1 MRKFYS
7 FLIAVLAVCGMANAQ
22 TTVTFDFTG
31 DEAYKLFGFTG
42 FSTGDSNVG
51 DFTENASTTSDGVT
65 ITVSPSTT
73 KTPNRMWSGSLRLY
87 GGTLTVAAEGNN
99 ISAVKFAL
107 NSSKW
112 GDGNTA
118 DSGELEKGS
127 WTGNASQ
134 VVFTIAGNTQIKS
147 IEVTLVS
154 SDPNYVAAPAI
165 KPATGTY
172 YEAQEVTITAGEGT
186 SIFYTLDGSDPT
198 ASSAAYTAPF
208 TVETTTTVKAI
219 AVKGENKSQVSESVI
234 TIETLEKKTIAEIIA
249 AGAQDKVETSAT
261 VQAVYSAGLMLGDAT
276 GYITAYLGATPDVAV
291 GDVVDVVGPTSAYGG
306 CIQFGQGTE
315 VTKTGT
321 AEVVYPTAV
330 ELDGAAFDALVANP
344 VITYVKV
351 KGTLTISGNYKNLEI
366 EGATNVGSIQCTSEV
381 LGAVISGQEVEV
393 TGFFAYKSG
402 SSTVYGNII
411 ATSITA
417 LGDVPTYATI
427 AEVKAAAKA
436 DKVGVI
442 FNAHEVLVTYIN
454 SNNVY
459 IYDGTDG
466 LMLYG
471 KNSGFKAGDKISAT
485 VAGELYLYN
494 GLTEISGCTFTDL
507 AVVSS
512 DNEVTPQKATIADVT
527 NNYAQFESE
536 LVTIEGLTT
545 DTIGWDEN
553 RLISFIDD
561 IDNEIVVRD
570 NFKVAT
576 NLAFDPQKTYT
587 ITGFV
592 AAYTAEGTTSYRIY
606 PRSAADIDN
615 GDVPQPGPE
624 PRETSLENPYSVT
637 EVLAFEI
644 AAKTDTIQ
652 VGAWVEGYI
661 IGSVKNNKLNLGL
674 EEAQASNIAI
684 AVTADEQTVF
694 LPVELASKSDARTV
708 LNLVDNPA
716 MLGKK
721 VWLCGTITQY
731 FGMNGLKALS
741 DFSLDG
747 QTRVSDLNTT
757 VGTKVIYNLAGQR
770 LQSLSRSGLYIIDGK
785 KVVVK

>member
-22 TTVTFDFTG
+22 TTLTWVAVDQSYANAQDFDGKTIELDETISATFSKGTG
-31 DEAYKLFGFTG
+31 
-42 FSTGDSNVG
+42 
-51 DFTENASTTSDGVT
+51 STTPKYYDTGT
-65 ITVSPSTT
+65 A
-73 KTPNRMWSGSLRLY
+73 MRLY
-87 GGTLTVAAEGNN
+87 GGNTMVISGSNILKVVLTYSGASNAGEVSTSPEGYELDG
-99 ISAVKFAL
+99 VVGTWQG
-107 NSSKW
+107 SSESVTFTR
-112 GDGNTA
+112 GGT
-118 DSGELEKGS
+118 SGHVRIQK
-127 WTGNASQ
+127 
-134 VVFTIAGNTQIKS
+134 
-147 IEVTLVS
+147 IEVTYGSV
-154 SDPNYVAAPAI
+154 DPTFVAAPTI

-172 YEAQEVTITAGEGT
+172 YEAQEVSIKAGEGS
-186 SIFYTLDGSDPT
+186 SIFYTLDGSEPS
-198 ASSAAYTAPF
+198 ASSTAYTAPF
-208 TVETTTTVKAI
+208 TVEKTTTVKAI
-219 AVKGENKSQVSESVI
+219 AVKGEYKSQVSESVI
-234 TIETLEKKTIAEIIA
+234 TIETVQKKTIAEIIA
-249 AGAQDKVETSAT
+249 TGALDRVETSAT
-261 VQAVYSAGLMLGDAT
+261 VQAVYSSGLMLGDAT
-276 GYITAYLGATPDVAV
+276 GYITAYLGATPDIAV
-291 GDVVDVVGPTSAYGG
+291 GDVVDVVGPTAAYGG

-321 AEVVYPTAV
+321 AEVVYPEAV
-330 ELDGAAFDALVANP
+330 ELDGSAFDALVAEP
-344 VITYVKV
+344 VVKYVKV

-366 EGATNVGSIQCTSEV
+366 DGATNLGSIQCTGEV
-381 LGAVISGQEVEV
+381 LGTVLSGQEVEV

-402 SSTVYGNII
+402 STTVYGNII

-417 LGDVPTYATI
+417 LGEVPTYATI
-427 AEVKAAAKA
+427 AEVKAAAKV

-442 FNAHEVLVTYIN
+442 FNAQEVLVTYIN

-459 IYDGTDG
+459 VYDGTDG

-471 KNSGFKAGDKISAT
+471 KNSGFKAGDKISAK

-494 GLTEISGCTFTDL
+494 GLTEISNCTFTDL
-507 AVVSS
+507 SVISS

-553 RLISFIDD
+553 RVIPFIDD
-561 IDNEIVVRD
+561 IDNEIMVRD

-576 NLAFDPQKTYT
+576 NLIFDPQKTYT

-592 AAYTAEGTTSYRIY
+592 AAYTAEGKTSYRIY

-624 PRETSLENPYSVT
+624 PRETSMQNPYSVT
-637 EVLAFEI
+637 DVLAFQI

-652 VGAWVEGYI
+652 VGAWVEGFI
-661 IGSVKNNKLNLGL
+661 IGSVKNSKLALGL
-674 EEAQASNIAI
+674 EDAQASNIAI

-694 LPVELASKSDARTV
+694 LPVELASKSDARAV
-708 LNLVDNPA
+708 LNLVDNPD

-731 FGMNGLKALS
+731 FGMNGLKVIT

-747 QTRVSDLNTT
+747 QTRVADLRTT
-757 VGTKVIYNLAGQR
+757 VGTKAIYNLAGQR

>member
-22 TTVTFDFTG
+22 TTLTWVAVDQSYANAQDFDGKTIELDETISATFSKGTG
-31 DEAYKLFGFTG
+31 
-42 FSTGDSNVG
+42 
-51 DFTENASTTSDGVT
+51 STTPKYYDTGT
-65 ITVSPSTT
+65 A
-73 KTPNRMWSGSLRLY
+73 MRLY
-87 GGTLTVAAEGNN
+87 GGNTMVISGSNILKIVLTYSGASNAGEISTSPEGYELDG
-99 ISAVKFAL
+99 AVGTWQG
-107 NSSKW
+107 SSESVTFTR
-112 GDGNTA
+112 GGT
-118 DSGELEKGS
+118 SGHVRIQK
-127 WTGNASQ
+127 
-134 VVFTIAGNTQIKS
+134 
-147 IEVTLVS
+147 IEVTYGSV
-154 SDPNYVAAPAI
+154 DPTFVAAPTI

-172 YEAQEVTITAGEGT
+172 YEAQEVSIKAGEGS
-186 SIFYTLDGSDPT
+186 SIFYTLDGSEPS
-198 ASSAAYTAPF
+198 ASSTAYTAPF
-208 TVETTTTVKAI
+208 TVEKTTTVKAI
-219 AVKGENKSQVSESVI
+219 AVKGEYKSQVSESVI
-234 TIETLEKKTIAEIIA
+234 TIETVQKKTIAEIIA
-249 AGAQDKVETSAT
+249 TGALDRVETSAT
-261 VQAVYSAGLMLGDAT
+261 VQAVYSSGLMLGDAT

-291 GDVVDVVGPTSAYGG
+291 GDVVDVVGPTAAYGG

-321 AEVVYPTAV
+321 AEVVYPEAV
-330 ELDGAAFDALVANP
+330 ELDGSAFDALVAEP
-344 VITYVKV
+344 VVKYVKV

-366 EGATNVGSIQCTSEV
+366 DGATNLGSIQCTGEV
-381 LGAVISGQEVEV
+381 LGTVLSGQEVEV

-402 SSTVYGNII
+402 STTVYGNII

-417 LGDVPTYATI
+417 LGEVPTYATI
-427 AEVKAAAKA
+427 AEVKAAAKV

-442 FNAHEVLVTYIN
+442 FNAQEVLVTYIN

-459 IYDGTDG
+459 VYDGTDG

-471 KNSGFKAGDKISAT
+471 KNSGFKAGDKISAK

-494 GLTEISGCTFTDL
+494 GLTEISNCTFTDL
-507 AVVSS
+507 TVISS
-512 DNEVTPQKATIADVT
+512 DNEVTSQKATIADVT
-527 NNYAQFESE
+527 NNYAQYESE
-536 LVTIEGLTT
+536 LVTIEDLTT
-545 DTIGWDEN
+545 DAIGWDEN
-553 RLISFIDD
+553 RVIPFIDD
-561 IDNEIVVRD
+561 IDNEIMVRD

-576 NLAFDPQKTYT
+576 NLVFDPQKTYT

-592 AAYTAEGTTSYRIY
+592 AAYTAEGKTSYRIY

-624 PRETSLENPYSVT
+624 PRETSMQNPYSVT
-637 EVLAFEI
+637 DVLAFQI

-652 VGAWVEGYI
+652 VGAWVEGFI
-661 IGSVKNNKLNLGL
+661 IGSVKNSKLALGL
-674 EEAQASNIAI
+674 EDAQASNIAI

-694 LPVELASKSDARTV
+694 LPVELASKSDARAV
-708 LNLVDNPA
+708 LNLVDNPD

-731 FGMNGLKALS
+731 FGMNGLKAIT

-747 QTRVSDLNTT
+747 QTRVADLRTT
-757 VGTKVIYNLAGQR
+757 VGTKAIYNLAGQR

>member
-22 TTVTFDFTG
+22 TTLTWVAVDQSYANAQDFDGKTIELDETISATFSKGTG
-31 DEAYKLFGFTG
+31 
-42 FSTGDSNVG
+42 
-51 DFTENASTTSDGVT
+51 STTPKYYDTGT
-65 ITVSPSTT
+65 A
-73 KTPNRMWSGSLRLY
+73 MRLY
-87 GGTLTVAAEGNN
+87 GGNTMVISGSNILKVVLTYSGASNAGEVSTSPEGYELDG
-99 ISAVKFAL
+99 VVGTWQG
-107 NSSKW
+107 SSESVTFTR
-112 GDGNTA
+112 GGT
-118 DSGELEKGS
+118 SGHVRIQK
-127 WTGNASQ
+127 
-134 VVFTIAGNTQIKS
+134 
-147 IEVTLVS
+147 IEVTYGSV
-154 SDPNYVAAPAI
+154 DPTFVAAPTI

-172 YEAQEVTITAGEGT
+172 YEAQEVSIKAGEGS
-186 SIFYTLDGSDPT
+186 SIFYTLDGSEPS
-198 ASSAAYTAPF
+198 ASSTAYTAPF
-208 TVETTTTVKAI
+208 TVEKTTTVKAI
-219 AVKGENKSQVSESVI
+219 AVKGEYKSQVSESVI
-234 TIETLEKKTIAEIIA
+234 TIETVQKKTIAEIIA
-249 AGAQDKVETSAT
+249 TGALDRVETSAT
-261 VQAVYSAGLMLGDAT
+261 VQAVYSSGLMLGDAT

-291 GDVVDVVGPTSAYGG
+291 GDVVDVVGPTAAYGG

-321 AEVVYPTAV
+321 AEVVYPEAV
-330 ELDGAAFDALVANP
+330 ELDGSAFDALVAEP
-344 VITYVKV
+344 VVKYVKV

-366 EGATNVGSIQCTSEV
+366 DGATNLGSIQCTGEV
-381 LGAVISGQEVEV
+381 LGTVLSGQEVEV

-402 SSTVYGNII
+402 STTVYGNII

-417 LGDVPTYATI
+417 LGEVPTYATI
-427 AEVKAAAKA
+427 AEVKAAAKV

-442 FNAHEVLVTYIN
+442 FNAQEVLVTYIN

-459 IYDGTDG
+459 VYDGTDG

-471 KNSGFKAGDKISAT
+471 KNSGFKAGDKISAK

-494 GLTEISGCTFTDL
+494 GLTEISNCTFTDL
-507 AVVSS
+507 SVISS

-545 DTIGWDEN
+545 DAIGWDEN
-553 RLISFIDD
+553 RVIPFIDD
-561 IDNEIVVRD
+561 IDNEIMVRD

-576 NLAFDPQKTYT
+576 NLIFDPQKTYT

-592 AAYTAEGTTSYRIY
+592 AAYTAEGKTSYRIY

-624 PRETSLENPYSVT
+624 PRETSMQNPYSVT
-637 EVLAFEI
+637 DVLAFQI

-652 VGAWVEGYI
+652 VGAWVEGFI
-661 IGSVKNNKLNLGL
+661 IGSVKNSKLALGL
-674 EEAQASNIAI
+674 EDAQASNIAI

-694 LPVELASKSDARTV
+694 LPVELASKSDARAV
-708 LNLVDNPA
+708 LNLVDNPD

-731 FGMNGLKALS
+731 FGMNGLKAIT

-747 QTRVSDLNTT
+747 QTRVADLRST
-757 VGTKVIYNLAGQR
+757 VGTKAIYNLAGQR

>member
-22 TTVTFDFTG
+22 TTLTWVAVDQSYANAQDFDGKTIELDETISATFSKGTG
-31 DEAYKLFGFTG
+31 
-42 FSTGDSNVG
+42 
-51 DFTENASTTSDGVT
+51 STTPKYYDTGT
-65 ITVSPSTT
+65 A
-73 KTPNRMWSGSLRLY
+73 MRLY
-87 GGTLTVAAEGNN
+87 GGNTMVISGSNILKIVLTYSGASNAGEVSTSPEGYELDG
-99 ISAVKFAL
+99 VVGTWQG
-107 NSSKW
+107 SSESVTFTR
-112 GDGNTA
+112 GGT
-118 DSGELEKGS
+118 SGHVRIQK
-127 WTGNASQ
+127 
-134 VVFTIAGNTQIKS
+134 
-147 IEVTLVS
+147 IEVTYGSV
-154 SDPNYVAAPAI
+154 DPTFVAAPTI

-172 YEAQEVTITAGEGT
+172 YEAQEVSIKAGEGS
-186 SIFYTLDGSDPT
+186 SIFYTLDGSEPS
-198 ASSAAYTAPF
+198 ASSTAYTAPF
-208 TVETTTTVKAI
+208 TVEKTTTVKAI
-219 AVKGENKSQVSESVI
+219 AVKGEYKSQVSESVI
-234 TIETLEKKTIAEIIA
+234 TIETVQKKTIAEIIA
-249 AGAQDKVETSAT
+249 TGALDRVETSAT
-261 VQAVYSAGLMLGDAT
+261 VQAVYSSGLMLGDAT

-291 GDVVDVVGPTSAYGG
+291 GDVVDVVGPTAAYGG

-321 AEVVYPTAV
+321 AEVVYPEAV
-330 ELDGAAFDALVANP
+330 ELDGSAFDALVAEP
-344 VITYVKV
+344 VVKYVKV

-366 EGATNVGSIQCTSEV
+366 DGATNLGSIQCTGEV
-381 LGAVISGQEVEV
+381 LGTVLSGQEVEV

-402 SSTVYGNII
+402 STTVYGNII

-417 LGDVPTYATI
+417 LGEVPTYATI
-427 AEVKAAAKA
+427 AEVKAAAKV

-442 FNAHEVLVTYIN
+442 FNAQEVLVTYIN

-459 IYDGTDG
+459 VYDGTDG

-471 KNSGFKAGDKISAT
+471 KNSGFKAGDKISAK

-494 GLTEISGCTFTDL
+494 GLTEISNCTFTDL
-507 AVVSS
+507 SVISS

-527 NNYAQFESE
+527 NNYAQYESE

-545 DTIGWDEN
+545 DAIGWDEN
-553 RLISFIDD
+553 RVIPFIDD
-561 IDNEIVVRD
+561 IDNEIMVRD

-576 NLAFDPQKTYT
+576 NLIFDPQKTYT
-587 ITGFV
+587 VTGFV
-592 AAYTAEGTTSYRIY
+592 AAYTAEGKTSYRIY

-624 PRETSLENPYSVT
+624 PRETSMQNPYSVT
-637 EVLAFEI
+637 DVLAFQI

-652 VGAWVEGYI
+652 VGAWVEGFI
-661 IGSVKNNKLNLGL
+661 IGSVKNSKLALGL
-674 EEAQASNIAI
+674 EDAQASNIAI

-694 LPVELASKSDARTV
+694 LPVELASKSDARAV
-708 LNLVDNPA
+708 LNLVDNPD

-731 FGMNGLKALS
+731 FGMNGLKAIT

-747 QTRVSDLNTT
+747 QTRVADLRTI
-757 VGTKVIYNLAGQR
+757 VGTKAIYNLAGQR

>member
-22 TTVTFDFTG
+22 TTLTWVAVDQSYANAQDFDGKTIELDETISATFSKGTG
-31 DEAYKLFGFTG
+31 
-42 FSTGDSNVG
+42 
-51 DFTENASTTSDGVT
+51 STTPKYYDTGT
-65 ITVSPSTT
+65 A
-73 KTPNRMWSGSLRLY
+73 MRLY
-87 GGTLTVAAEGNN
+87 GGNTMVISGSNILKVVLTYSGASNAGEVSTSPEGYELDG
-99 ISAVKFAL
+99 VVGTWQG
-107 NSSKW
+107 SSESVTFTR
-112 GDGNTA
+112 GGT
-118 DSGELEKGS
+118 SGHVRIQK
-127 WTGNASQ
+127 
-134 VVFTIAGNTQIKS
+134 
-147 IEVTLVS
+147 IEVTYGSV
-154 SDPNYVAAPAI
+154 DPTFVAAPTI

-172 YEAQEVTITAGEGT
+172 YEAQEVSIKAGEGS
-186 SIFYTLDGSDPT
+186 SIFYTLDGSEPS
-198 ASSAAYTAPF
+198 ASSTAYTAPF
-208 TVETTTTVKAI
+208 TVEKTTTVKAI
-219 AVKGENKSQVSESVI
+219 AVKGEYKSQVSESVI
-234 TIETLEKKTIAEIIA
+234 TIETVQKKTIAEIIA
-249 AGAQDKVETSAT
+249 TGALDRVETSAT
-261 VQAVYSAGLMLGDAT
+261 VQAVYSSGLMLGDAT

-291 GDVVDVVGPTSAYGG
+291 GDVVDVVGPTAAYGG

-321 AEVVYPTAV
+321 AEVVYPEAV
-330 ELDGAAFDALVANP
+330 ELDGSAFDALVAEP
-344 VITYVKV
+344 VVKYVKV

-366 EGATNVGSIQCTSEV
+366 DGATNLGSIQCTGEV
-381 LGAVISGQEVEV
+381 LGTVLSGQEVEV

-402 SSTVYGNII
+402 STTVYGNII

-417 LGDVPTYATI
+417 LGEVPTYATI
-427 AEVKAAAKA
+427 AEVKAAAKV

-442 FNAHEVLVTYIN
+442 FNAQEVLVTYIN

-459 IYDGTDG
+459 VYDGTDG

-471 KNSGFKAGDKISAT
+471 KNSGFKAGDKISAK

-494 GLTEISGCTFTDL
+494 GLTEISNCTFTDL
-507 AVVSS
+507 SVISS

-527 NNYAQFESE
+527 NNYAQYESE

-545 DTIGWDEN
+545 DAIGWDEN
-553 RLISFIDD
+553 RVIPFIDD
-561 IDNEIVVRD
+561 IDNEIMVRD

-576 NLAFDPQKTYT
+576 NLVFDPQKTYT

-592 AAYTAEGTTSYRIY
+592 AAYTAEGKTSYRIY

-624 PRETSLENPYSVT
+624 PRETSMQNPYSVT
-637 EVLAFEI
+637 DVLAFQI

-652 VGAWVEGYI
+652 VGAWVEGFI
-661 IGSVKNNKLNLGL
+661 IGSVKNSKLALGL
-674 EEAQASNIAI
+674 EDAQASNIAI

-694 LPVELASKSDARTV
+694 LPVELASKSDARAV
-708 LNLVDNPA
+708 LNLVDNPD

-731 FGMNGLKALS
+731 FGMNGLKAIT

-747 QTRVSDLNTT
+747 QTRVADLRTT
-757 VGTKVIYNLAGQR
+757 VGTKAIYNLAGQR

>member
-1 MRKFYS
+1 MVISGSNILKVVLTYS
-7 FLIAVLAVCGMANAQ
+7 GASNAGEVSTSPEGYELDGAVGTWQ
-22 TTVTFDFTG
+22 GSSESVTFT
-31 DEAYKLFGFTG
+31 
-42 FSTGDSNVG
+42 
-51 DFTENASTTSDGVT
+51 
-65 ITVSPSTT
+65 
-73 KTPNRMWSGSLRLY
+73 R
-87 GGTLTVAAEGNN
+87 GGT
-99 ISAVKFAL
+99 
-107 NSSKW
+107 
-112 GDGNTA
+112 
-118 DSGELEKGS
+118 SGHVRI
-127 WTGNASQ
+127 Q
-134 VVFTIAGNTQIKS
+134 Q
-147 IEVTLVS
+147 IEVTYGSV
-154 SDPNYVAAPAI
+154 DPTFVAAPTI

-172 YEAQEVTITAGEGT
+172 YEAQEVSIKAGEGS
-186 SIFYTLDGSDPT
+186 SIFYTLDGSEPS
-198 ASSAAYTAPF
+198 ASSTAYTAPF
-208 TVETTTTVKAI
+208 TVEKTTTVKAI
-219 AVKGENKSQVSESVI
+219 AVKGEYKSQVSESVI
-234 TIETLEKKTIAEIIA
+234 TIETVQKKTIAEIIA
-249 AGAQDKVETSAT
+249 TGALDRVETSAT
-261 VQAVYSAGLMLGDAT
+261 VQAVYSSGLMLGDAT
-276 GYITAYLGATPDVAV
+276 GYITAFLGATPDVAV
-291 GDVVDVVGPTSAYGG
+291 GDVVDVVGPTAAYGG

-321 AEVVYPTAV
+321 AEVVYPEAV
-330 ELDGAAFDALVANP
+330 ELDGSAFDALVAEP
-344 VITYVKV
+344 VVKYVKV

-366 EGATNVGSIQCTSEV
+366 DGATNLGSIQCTGEV
-381 LGAVISGQEVEV
+381 LGTVLSGQEVEV

-402 SSTVYGNII
+402 STTVYGNII

-417 LGDVPTYATI
+417 LGEVPTYATI
-427 AEVKAAAKA
+427 AEVKAAAKV

-442 FNAHEVLVTYIN
+442 FNAQEVLVTYIN

-459 IYDGTDG
+459 VYDGTDG

-471 KNSGFKAGDKISAT
+471 KNSGFKAGDKISAK

-494 GLTEISGCTFTDL
+494 GLTEISNCTFTDL
-507 AVVSS
+507 SVISS

-527 NNYAQFESE
+527 NNYAQYESE

-553 RLISFIDD
+553 RVIPFIDD
-561 IDNEIVVRD
+561 LDNEIMVRD

-576 NLAFDPQKTYT
+576 NLVFDPQKTYS

-592 AAYTAEGTTSYRIY
+592 AAYTAEGKTSYRIY

-624 PRETSLENPYSVT
+624 PRETSMQNPYSVT
-637 EVLAFEI
+637 DVLAFQI

-652 VGAWVEGYI
+652 VGAWVEGFI
-661 IGSVKNNKLNLGL
+661 IGSVKNSKLALGL

-694 LPVELASKSDARTV
+694 LPVELASKSDARAV
-708 LNLVDNPA
+708 LNLVDNPD

-731 FGMNGLKALS
+731 FGMNGLKAIT

-747 QTRVSDLNTT
+747 QTHVADLRTT
-757 VGTKVIYNLAGQR
+757 VGTKAIYNLAGQR

>member
-22 TTVTFDFTG
+22 TTLTWVAVDQSYANAQDFDGKTIELDETISATFSKGTG
-31 DEAYKLFGFTG
+31 
-42 FSTGDSNVG
+42 
-51 DFTENASTTSDGVT
+51 STTPKYYDTGT
-65 ITVSPSTT
+65 A
-73 KTPNRMWSGSLRLY
+73 MRLY
-87 GGTLTVAAEGNN
+87 GGNTMVISGSNILKIVLTYSGASNAGEISTSPEGYELDG
-99 ISAVKFAL
+99 AVGTWQG
-107 NSSKW
+107 SSESVTFTR
-112 GDGNTA
+112 GGT
-118 DSGELEKGS
+118 SGHVRIQK
-127 WTGNASQ
+127 
-134 VVFTIAGNTQIKS
+134 
-147 IEVTLVS
+147 IEVTYGSV
-154 SDPNYVAAPAI
+154 DPTFVAAPTI

-172 YEAQEVTITAGEGT
+172 YEAQEVSIKAGEGS
-186 SIFYTLDGSDPT
+186 SIFYTLDGSEPS
-198 ASSAAYTAPF
+198 ASSTAYTAPF
-208 TVETTTTVKAI
+208 TVEKTTTVKAI
-219 AVKGENKSQVSESVI
+219 AVKGEYKSQVSESVI
-234 TIETLEKKTIAEIIA
+234 TIETVQKKTIAEIIA
-249 AGAQDKVETSAT
+249 TGALDRVETSAT
-261 VQAVYSAGLMLGDAT
+261 VQAVYSSGLMLGDAT

-291 GDVVDVVGPTSAYGG
+291 GDVVDVVGPTAAYGG

-321 AEVVYPTAV
+321 AEVVYPEAV
-330 ELDGAAFDALVANP
+330 ELDGSAFDALVAEP
-344 VITYVKV
+344 VVKYVKV

-366 EGATNVGSIQCTSEV
+366 DGATNLGSIQCTGEV
-381 LGAVISGQEVEV
+381 LGTVLSGQEVEV

-402 SSTVYGNII
+402 STTVYGNII

-417 LGDVPTYATI
+417 LGEVPTYATI
-427 AEVKAAAKA
+427 AEVKAAAKV

-442 FNAHEVLVTYIN
+442 FNAQEVLVTYIN

-459 IYDGTDG
+459 VYDGTDG

-471 KNSGFKAGDKISAT
+471 KNSGFKAGDKISAK

-494 GLTEISGCTFTDL
+494 GLTEISNCTFTDL
-507 AVVSS
+507 SVISS

-527 NNYAQFESE
+527 NNYAQYESE

-545 DTIGWDEN
+545 DAIGWDEN
-553 RLISFIDD
+553 RVIPFIDD
-561 IDNEIVVRD
+561 IDNEIMVRD

-576 NLAFDPQKTYT
+576 NLVFDPQKTYT

-592 AAYTAEGTTSYRIY
+592 AAYTAEGKTSYRIY

-624 PRETSLENPYSVT
+624 PRETSMQNPYSVT
-637 EVLAFEI
+637 DVLAFQI

-652 VGAWVEGYI
+652 VGAWVEGFI
-661 IGSVKNNKLNLGL
+661 IGSVKNSKLALGL
-674 EEAQASNIAI
+674 EDAQASNIAI
-684 AVTADEQTVF
+684 AVTAGEQTVF
-694 LPVELASKSDARTV
+694 LPVELASKSDARAV
-708 LNLVDNPA
+708 LNLVDNPD

-731 FGMNGLKALS
+731 FGMNGLKAIT

-747 QTRVSDLNTT
+747 QTRVADLRTT
-757 VGTKVIYNLAGQR
+757 VGTKAIYNLAGQR

>member
-22 TTVTFDFTG
+22 TTLTWVAVDQSYANAQDFDGKTIELDETISATFSKGTG
-31 DEAYKLFGFTG
+31 
-42 FSTGDSNVG
+42 
-51 DFTENASTTSDGVT
+51 STTPKYYDTGT
-65 ITVSPSTT
+65 A
-73 KTPNRMWSGSLRLY
+73 MRLY
-87 GGTLTVAAEGNN
+87 GGNTMVISGSNILKIVLTYSGASNAGEISTSPEGYELDG
-99 ISAVKFAL
+99 AVGTWQG
-107 NSSKW
+107 SSESVTFTR
-112 GDGNTA
+112 GGT
-118 DSGELEKGS
+118 SGHVRIQK
-127 WTGNASQ
+127 
-134 VVFTIAGNTQIKS
+134 
-147 IEVTLVS
+147 IEVTYGSV
-154 SDPNYVAAPAI
+154 DPTFVAAPTI

-172 YEAQEVTITAGEGT
+172 YEAQEVSIKAGEGS
-186 SIFYTLDGSDPT
+186 SIFYTLDGSEPS
-198 ASSAAYTAPF
+198 ASSTAYTAPF
-208 TVETTTTVKAI
+208 TVEKTTTVKAI
-219 AVKGENKSQVSESVI
+219 AVKGEYKSQVSESVI
-234 TIETLEKKTIAEIIA
+234 TIETVQKKTIAEIIA
-249 AGAQDKVETSAT
+249 TGALDRVETSAT
-261 VQAVYSAGLMLGDAT
+261 VQAVYSSGLMLGDAT

-291 GDVVDVVGPTSAYGG
+291 GDVVDVVGPTAAYGG

-321 AEVVYPTAV
+321 AEVVYPEAV
-330 ELDGAAFDALVANP
+330 ELDGSAFDALVAEP
-344 VITYVKV
+344 VVKYVKV

-366 EGATNVGSIQCTSEV
+366 DGATNLGSIQCTGEV
-381 LGAVISGQEVEV
+381 LGTVLSGQEVEV

-402 SSTVYGNII
+402 STTVYGNII

-417 LGDVPTYATI
+417 LGEVPTYATI
-427 AEVKAAAKA
+427 AEVKAAAKV

-442 FNAHEVLVTYIN
+442 FNAQEVLVTYIN

-459 IYDGTDG
+459 VYDGTDG

-471 KNSGFKAGDKISAT
+471 KNSGFKAGDKISAK

-494 GLTEISGCTFTDL
+494 GLTEISNCTFTDL
-507 AVVSS
+507 SVISS

-527 NNYAQFESE
+527 NNYAQYESE

-545 DTIGWDEN
+545 DAIGWDEN
-553 RLISFIDD
+553 RVIPFIDD
-561 IDNEIVVRD
+561 IDNEIMVRD

-576 NLAFDPQKTYT
+576 NLVFDPQKTYT

-592 AAYTAEGTTSYRIY
+592 AAYTAEGKTSYRIY

-624 PRETSLENPYSVT
+624 PRETSMQNPYSVT
-637 EVLAFEI
+637 DVLAFQI

-652 VGAWVEGYI
+652 VGAWVEGFI
-661 IGSVKNNKLNLGL
+661 IGSVKNSKLALGL
-674 EEAQASNIAI
+674 EDAQASNIAI

-694 LPVELASKSDARTV
+694 LPVELASKSDARAV
-708 LNLVDNPA
+708 LNLVDNPD

-731 FGMNGLKALS
+731 FGMNGLKAIT

-747 QTRVSDLNTT
+747 QTRVADLRTT
-757 VGTKVIYNLAGQR
+757 VGTKAIYNLAGQR

>member
-22 TTVTFDFTG
+22 TTLTWVAVDQSYANAQDFDGKTIELDETISATFSKGTG
-31 DEAYKLFGFTG
+31 
-42 FSTGDSNVG
+42 
-51 DFTENASTTSDGVT
+51 STTPKYYDTGT
-65 ITVSPSTT
+65 A
-73 KTPNRMWSGSLRLY
+73 MRLY
-87 GGTLTVAAEGNN
+87 GGNTMVISGSNILKVVLTYSGASNAGEVSTSPEGYELDG
-99 ISAVKFAL
+99 VVGTWQG
-107 NSSKW
+107 SSESVTFTR
-112 GDGNTA
+112 GGT
-118 DSGELEKGS
+118 SGHVRIQK
-127 WTGNASQ
+127 
-134 VVFTIAGNTQIKS
+134 
-147 IEVTLVS
+147 IEVTYGSV
-154 SDPNYVAAPAI
+154 DPTFVAAPTI

-172 YEAQEVTITAGEGT
+172 YEAQEVSIKAGEGS
-186 SIFYTLDGSDPT
+186 SIFYTLDGSEPS
-198 ASSAAYTAPF
+198 ASSTAYTAPF
-208 TVETTTTVKAI
+208 TVEKTTTVKAI
-219 AVKGENKSQVSESVI
+219 AVKGEYKSQVSESVI
-234 TIETLEKKTIAEIIA
+234 TIETVQKKTIAEIIA
-249 AGAQDKVETSAT
+249 TGALDRVETSAT
-261 VQAVYSAGLMLGDAT
+261 VQAVYSSGLMLGDAT

-291 GDVVDVVGPTSAYGG
+291 GDVVDVVGPTAAYGG

-321 AEVVYPTAV
+321 AEVVYPEAV
-330 ELDGAAFDALVANP
+330 ELDGSAFDALVAEP
-344 VITYVKV
+344 VVKYVKV

-366 EGATNVGSIQCTSEV
+366 DGATNLGSIQCTGEV
-381 LGAVISGQEVEV
+381 LGTVLSGQEVEV

-402 SSTVYGNII
+402 STTVYGNII

-417 LGDVPTYATI
+417 LGEVPTYATI
-427 AEVKAAAKA
+427 AEVKAAAKV

-442 FNAHEVLVTYIN
+442 FNAQEVLVTYIN

-459 IYDGTDG
+459 VYDGTDG

-471 KNSGFKAGDKISAT
+471 KNSGFKAGDKISAK

-494 GLTEISGCTFTDL
+494 GLTEISNCTFTDL
-507 AVVSS
+507 SVISS

-527 NNYAQFESE
+527 NNYAQYESE

-545 DTIGWDEN
+545 DAIGWDEN
-553 RLISFIDD
+553 RVIPFIDD
-561 IDNEIVVRD
+561 IDNEIMVRD

-576 NLAFDPQKTYT
+576 NLIFDPQKTYT
-587 ITGFV
+587 VTGFV
-592 AAYTAEGTTSYRIY
+592 AAYTAEGKTSYRIY

-624 PRETSLENPYSVT
+624 PRETSMQNPYSVT
-637 EVLAFEI
+637 DVLAFQI

-652 VGAWVEGYI
+652 VGAWVEGFI
-661 IGSVKNNKLNLGL
+661 IGSVKNSKLALGL
-674 EEAQASNIAI
+674 EDAQASNIAI

-694 LPVELASKSDARTV
+694 LPVELASKSDARAV
-708 LNLVDNPA
+708 LNLVDNPD

-731 FGMNGLKALS
+731 FGMNGLKAIT

-747 QTRVSDLNTT
+747 QTRVADLRTT
-757 VGTKVIYNLAGQR
+757 VGTKAIYNLAGQR

>member
-22 TTVTFDFTG
+22 TTLTWVAVDQGYANAQDFDGVSVQLDETISATFSKGTG
-31 DEAYKLFGFTG
+31 
-42 FSTGDSNVG
+42 
-51 DFTENASTTSDGVT
+51 STTPKYYDTGT
-65 ITVSPSTT
+65 G
-73 KTPNRMWSGSLRLY
+73 MRLY
-87 GGTLTVAAEGNN
+87 GGNTMIISGSNILKVVLTYSGASNAGEISTSPEGYELDGVVGTWEGSAESVTFTRG
-99 ISAVKFAL
+99 
-107 NSSKW
+107 
-112 GDGNTA
+112 GT
-118 DSGELEKGS
+118 SGHVRIQK
-127 WTGNASQ
+127 
-134 VVFTIAGNTQIKS
+134 
-147 IEVTLVS
+147 IEVTYGSV
-154 SDPNYVAAPAI
+154 DPNFVAAPTI

-172 YEAQEVTITAGEGT
+172 YEAQEVTIKAGEGS
-186 SIFYTLDGSDPT
+186 SIFYTLDGSDPS
-198 ASSAAYTAPF
+198 ASSTAYTAPF
-208 TVETTTTVKAI
+208 TVEKTTTVKAI

-234 TIETLEKKTIAEIIA
+234 TIETVQKKTIAEIIA
-249 AGAQDKVETSAT
+249 TGAQNRVETSAT
-261 VQAVYSAGLMLGDAT
+261 VQAVYSSGLMLGDAT
-276 GYITAYLGATPDVAV
+276 GYITVYLGSAPSVAI
-291 GDVVDVVGPTSAYGG
+291 GDVVDVVGPTAEYGG

-321 AEVVYPTAV
+321 AEVVYPEAV
-330 ELDGAAFDALVANP
+330 ELDGSAFDALVAEP
-344 VITYVKV
+344 VIKYVKV

-366 EGATNVGSIQCTSEV
+366 EGATNVGSIQCTGEV
-381 LGAVISGQEVEV
+381 LGTVLSGQEVEV

-417 LGDVPTYATI
+417 LGEVPTYATI
-427 AEVKAAAKA
+427 AEVKAAAKV

-442 FNAHEVLVTYIN
+442 FNAQEVLVTYIN

-459 IYDGTDG
+459 VYDGTDG

-471 KNSGFKAGDKISAT
+471 KNSGFKAGDKISAK

-494 GLTEISGCTFTDL
+494 GLTEISNCTFTDL
-507 AVVSS
+507 SVISS

-527 NNYAQFESE
+527 NNYAQYESE

-553 RLISFIDD
+553 RVIPFIDD
-561 IDNEIVVRD
+561 IDNEIMVRD

-576 NLAFDPQKTYT
+576 NLIFDPQKTYT
-587 ITGFV
+587 VTGFV
-592 AAYTAEGTTSYRIY
+592 AAYTAEGKTSYRIY

-624 PRETSLENPYSVT
+624 PRETSMQNPYSVT
-637 EVLAFEI
+637 DVLAFQI

-652 VGAWVEGYI
+652 VGAWVEGFI
-661 IGSVKNNKLNLGL
+661 IGSVKNSKLALGL
-674 EEAQASNIAI
+674 EDAQASNIAI

-694 LPVELASKSDARTV
+694 LPVELASKSDARAV
-708 LNLVDNPA
+708 LNLVDNPD

-731 FGMNGLKALS
+731 FGMNGLKAIT

-747 QTRVSDLNTT
+747 QTRVADLRTT
-757 VGTKVIYNLAGQR
+757 VGTKAIYNLAGQR